1 MGSLGYG
8 GSPTSPREEPLLSVR
23 PHLYRA
29 ARRAL
34 LMLAS
39 GALWAVA
46 VSGAIGV
53 DGARAEAEE
62 APGNW
67 RLFDAGLQFG
77 PADLGDGALPL
88 ELAIDYFAAGTPPV
102 RWGTSRAVVAV
113 CTYHVGRPASITAE
127 QFREAVRLG
136 AEMWNNAEAAV
147 AYDYQG
153 DCTGTN
159 WADGNLINEIGW
171 DDGRNQVQGAAAA
184 STQGTWVVM
193 PGSREFREIDIVID
207 HLINVPDAC
216 FRSVIAHELGHGL
229 GLGHSDAR
237 ADLMYPSFNPDD
249 VSTCPGTASAAEV
262 ARIIEMY
269 GVNRR
274 PSIAEPAPAT
284 VVAGAQATLTVEAT
298 DAEADVLSYLWTQTG
313 GTPVTFIPT
322 SPIISFMAP
331 ATPDEVLTFE
341 VRVSDRFLRPASAT
355 LSLTITAT
363 APPPST
369 EGTFIGAFPTL
380 GIGLVVWGGGDL
392 GAALNA
398 AADQGAGG
406 LFVTRGGRFIGYTI
420 GAPSFVNASFLATYA
435 EGAIPAG
442 TPMLV
447 VVYN

>member
-1 MGSLGYG
+1 MVDRPS
-8 GSPTSPREEPLLSVR
+8 TRREEPPLSAR
-23 PHLYRA
+23 PHLHRA
-29 ARRAL
+29 VRRAF
-34 LMLAS
+34 LMLAA
-39 GALWAVA
+39 GGLWAVA

-53 DGARAEAEE
+53 DSARAEADE
-62 APGNW
+62 APGNR
-67 RLFDAGLQFG
+67 RLYDAGLQFG

-88 ELAIDYFAAGTPPV
+88 ELAIDYFAAGSPPV
-102 RWGTSRAVVAV
+102 RWGTSRAVVAI
-113 CTYHVGRPASITAE
+113 CTYHVGRPASVTAE

-171 DDGRNQVQGAAAA
+171 DDSRNQVQGAAAA

-193 PGSREFREIDIVID
+193 PGSREFREIDIVVD
-207 HLINVPDAC
+207 HLINVPEVC
-216 FRSVIAHELGHGL
+216 FRSVMAHELGHGL

-249 VSTCPGTASAAEV
+249 VSTCPGTASAAEI
-262 ARIIEMY
+262 ARIVEMY
-269 GVNRR
+269 GMNRR
-274 PSIAEPAPAT
+274 PSIAEPAPVTAA
-284 VVAGAQATLTVEAT
+284 AGAQVTLAVEAS
-298 DAEADVLSYLWTQTG
+298 DPEGDVLSYVWTQTG
-313 GTPVTFIPT
+313 GTPVAFIAT
-322 SPIISFMAP
+322 SPAISF
-331 ATPDEVLTFE
+331 ATPNTPGEVLTFA
-341 VRVSDRFLRPASAT
+341 VAVSDRFLRPATST
-355 LSLTITAT
+355 VTLTIDA
-363 APPPST
+363 APPT
-369 EGTFIGAFPTL
+369 VGTFIGEFPSKGL
-380 GIGLVVWGGGDL
+380 ALVVWGGGEI

-406 LFVTRGGRFIGYTI
+406 LFVTRDGRFIGYTI

-435 EGAIPAG
+435 EGDIPAG